1 MIPDRMIHT
10 SFSQDFGPFVIDFI
24 KLDFFKST
32 FEFVTHLIDILQ
44 SLHGKKGMNGWFE
57 SFLLMGQRSAMA
69 VGQLIFSSVLM
80 FTFLVFLLFSC
91 LNNLSHYSNWRF
103 SSIGHG
109 FDTPGSAPEPSS
121 MSYLDPSSF
130 CRIRHF
136 GLKSWYIR
144 MKRRRFLRRRLLY
157 SANGTASFNPSL
169 LENNLSG
176 DIHPHPGPN
185 STSNSSSTSTN
196 TNISFPC
203 NTKSNIRI
211 AHLNIR
217 SLKSREHF
225 TLLKDSVVSNN
236 FDIFTISET
245 WLDSSVNNE
254 SIHIP
259 GYTLYRQDRGPHKP
273 GGGLCVYIKKNYKV
287 SSLENVS
294 SVSDNNF
301 QQLWLKVQS
310 RCYKSFVICTVYRP
324 PSTPLNFIDDLA
336 NSLIESL
343 LSGLDVIILGDLNCN
358 LLQDNAES
366 RALNDFCSTFNL
378 TQLINQPTRATE
390 NGESLIDVVM
400 TTNEKLIA
408 SNDVLMSTISDHN
421 LVYISLKLKKPRI
434 KPCYVTIRSYTNY
447 SADNFLRDLSYAPF
461 HIISLFDDFNDQV
474 DVFNELFLEV
484 LSQHAPVKRV
494 KIRSKPNPFI
504 TPEIRQLM
512 RTRDQWRKLAGKTN
526 DPFHWNGY
534 RFFRQEVKRE
544 IRVAEKVHVR
554 TQILDSNGN
563 SNSIWKIINRC
574 LPRKQQDSFMASED
588 PTGLA
593 NELND
598 FFISVG
604 SITAQ
609 KARDLSLHHGLNVN
623 LDVPTPLHISTDVS
637 PELFVLHQ
645 VTENQVERVIRSLP
659 SNKAPGMDKIS
670 SRILKDSLPSTLT
683 TITHIVNNSF
693 VTNTFARAWK
703 TAEVTPILKCGNPDV
718 PNNYRPI
725 SLLPIVSKVTER
737 LVHGQLMEHLIRNN
751 KLAAHQSG
759 NRKLHST
766 ETALLYV
773 TDQLLQ
779 AMDNKKVSIMVLLDM
794 SKAFDSIR
802 HDILLSKLQNLDFSQ
817 GALNWFQSYLSN
829 RQQCVRIGDAVS
841 KVLPLEFGVP
851 QGSILGP
858 VLFTIYVNDLLSVP
872 KRCLSASYVDDCKL
886 YLSFS
891 PAELPT
897 SILALNEDLTRISQ
911 WCCKNSL
918 LINPDKTKVLAV
930 GLPQLLKKLS
940 SFSITLFDKEIT
952 PVPVVKDLGVL
963 LDTHL
968 SYNQHI
974 TEIASKCLFKLY
986 QINRIKHLLDRKTL
1000 LLVINSFVFSKL
1012 QYCSTVWSNTSSS
1025 NIDKLQKVQNF
1036 AGRIILGL
1044 RKYDHISDGLRSLKW
1059 LPIREKLILN
1069 DATMM
1074 HKCINKLVPDYL
1086 ADMFKSRSQVHNR
1099 QTRSSGALDIPL
1111 CRLSTGQRSF
1121 AFRGAKLWNSLN
1133 DNIKSL
1139 KCPRNFRRHLAN
1151 VLLS

>member
-1 MIPDRMIHT
+1 MLPAAADLSRF
-10 SFSQDFGPFVIDFI
+10 SFSLASSQAPAAGSVACVQTSP
-24 KLDFFKST
+24 
-32 FEFVTHLIDILQ
+32 
-44 SLHGKKGMNGWFE
+44 SLRRK
-57 SFLLMGQRSAMA
+57 GQRSAMA

-378 TQLINQPTRATE
+378 TQLINKPTRATE

-598 FFISVG
+598 FFTSVG

-817 GALNWFQSYLSN
+817 GALDWFQSYLSN

-963 LDTHL
+963 LDTRL

>member
-1 MIPDRMIHT
+1 
-10 SFSQDFGPFVIDFI
+10 
-24 KLDFFKST
+24 
-32 FEFVTHLIDILQ
+32 
-44 SLHGKKGMNGWFE
+44 
-57 SFLLMGQRSAMA
+57 MA

-378 TQLINQPTRATE
+378 TQLINKPTRATE

-494 KIRSKPNPFI
+494 KIRSKPSPFI

-598 FFISVG
+598 FFTSVG

-817 GALNWFQSYLSN
+817 GALDWFQSYLSN

-963 LDTHL
+963 LDTRL

>member
-1 MIPDRMIHT
+1 M
-10 SFSQDFGPFVIDFI
+10 
-24 KLDFFKST
+24 
-32 FEFVTHLIDILQ
+32 
-44 SLHGKKGMNGWFE
+44 
-57 SFLLMGQRSAMA
+57 
-69 VGQLIFSSVLM
+69 
-80 FTFLVFLLFSC
+80 
-91 LNNLSHYSNWRF
+91 
-103 SSIGHG
+103 
-109 FDTPGSAPEPSS
+109 
-121 MSYLDPSSF
+121 
-130 CRIRHF
+130 
-136 GLKSWYIR
+136 
-144 MKRRRFLRRRLLY
+144 
-157 SANGTASFNPSL
+157 
-169 LENNLSG
+169 
-176 DIHPHPGPN
+176 
-185 STSNSSSTSTN
+185 
-196 TNISFPC
+196 
-203 NTKSNIRI
+203 
-211 AHLNIR
+211 
-217 SLKSREHF
+217 
-225 TLLKDSVVSNN
+225 
-236 FDIFTISET
+236 
-245 WLDSSVNNE
+245 
-254 SIHIP
+254 
-259 GYTLYRQDRGPHKP
+259 
-273 GGGLCVYIKKNYKV
+273 
-287 SSLENVS
+287 
-294 SVSDNNF
+294 
-301 QQLWLKVQS
+301 
-310 RCYKSFVICTVYRP
+310 
-324 PSTPLNFIDDLA
+324 
-336 NSLIESL
+336 
-343 LSGLDVIILGDLNCN
+343 
-358 LLQDNAES
+358 
-366 RALNDFCSTFNL
+366 
-378 TQLINQPTRATE
+378 
-390 NGESLIDVVM
+390 
-400 TTNEKLIA
+400 
-408 SNDVLMSTISDHN
+408 
-421 LVYISLKLKKPRI
+421 
-434 KPCYVTIRSYTNY
+434 
-447 SADNFLRDLSYAPF
+447 
-461 HIISLFDDFNDQV
+461 
-474 DVFNELFLEV
+474 
-484 LSQHAPVKRV
+484 
-494 KIRSKPNPFI
+494 
-504 TPEIRQLM
+504 
-512 RTRDQWRKLAGKTN
+512 
-526 DPFHWNGY
+526 
-534 RFFRQEVKRE
+534 
-544 IRVAEKVHVR
+544 AEKVHVR

-598 FFISVG
+598 FFISIG

-609 KARDLSLHHGLNVN
+609 KARDLSSHHGLNVN
-623 LDVPTPLHISTDVS
+623 LDVPTPLHISTNVS

-841 KVLPLEFGVP
+841 KVRL
-851 QGSILGP
+851 
-858 VLFTIYVNDLLSVP
+858 
-872 KRCLSASYVDDCKL
+872 R
-886 YLSFS
+886 FS

-1025 NIDKLQKVQNF
+1025 NIDKLQK
-1036 AGRIILGL
+1036 
-1044 RKYDHISDGLRSLKW
+1044 S
-1059 LPIREKLILN
+1059 PKLCWAN
-1069 DATMM
+1069 
-1074 HKCINKLVPDYL
+1074 Y
-1086 ADMFKSRSQVHNR
+1086 
-1099 QTRSSGALDIPL
+1099 SG
-1111 CRLSTGQRSF
+1111 T
-1121 AFRGAKLWNSLN
+1121 K
-1133 DNIKSL
+1133 K
-1139 KCPRNFRRHLAN
+1139 
-1151 VLLS
+1151 V

>member
-1 MIPDRMIHT
+1 
-10 SFSQDFGPFVIDFI
+10 
-24 KLDFFKST
+24 
-32 FEFVTHLIDILQ
+32 
-44 SLHGKKGMNGWFE
+44 
-57 SFLLMGQRSAMA
+57 MA

-378 TQLINQPTRATE
+378 TQLINKPTRATE

-598 FFISVG
+598 FFTSVG

-817 GALNWFQSYLSN
+817 GALDWFQSYLSN

-891 PAELPT
+891 PAEFPT

-911 WCCKNSL
+911 WCCKNSP

-963 LDTHL
+963 LDTRL